1 MIKTLIG
8 VVAAL
13 LLWQTGAAHA
23 MQHDFSN
30 TWCAHNWDR
39 PGNDVRGRDEYYA
52 WLEKCH
58 RRHHTRPQWG
68 LPEHDFTTLPDGT
81 FLPLPHPRPPE
92 ETPQSTSVSL
102 LRCSGKAIVYDGR
115 TFMEVGRAPLP
126 KRHFEFGPRGG
137 VYYQGVKCLA
147 RWYEIPTN

>member
-1 MIKTLIG
+1 MKAAIIVG
-8 VVAAL
+8 CVALFLA
-13 LLWQTGAAHA
+13 TGAAHA

-39 PGNDVRGRDEYYA
+39 PQYHVYGRDAYYA

-68 LPEHDFTTLPDGT
+68 LPGLDFDTLPDGT
-81 FLPLPHPRPPE
+81 FLPLPHPRPKEFPR
-92 ETPQSTSVSL
+92 STSVSL
-102 LRCSGKAIVYDGR
+102 LRCSGKAIVYDGQ

-137 VYYQGVKCLA
+137 VYYQGVKCSLA
-147 RWYEIPTN
+147 RWYEIPTD

>member
-1 MIKTLIG
+1 MKAAIIASI
-8 VVAAL
+8 AAL
-13 LLWQTGAAHA
+13 FLWQPGAAHA

-30 TWCAHNWDR
+30 TWCAKHIPESAMIDR
-39 PGNDVRGRDEYYA
+39 EHYYA

-58 RRHHTRPQWG
+58 RRHHTRPLYREPVYWG
-68 LPEHDFTTLPDGT
+68 TLPDGT
-81 FLPLPHPRPPE
+81 FLPLPHPRPK

-126 KRHFEFGPRGG
+126 KRHFEFGPQGG
-137 VYYQGVKCLA
+137 VYYQGVKCLIA
-147 RWYEIPTN
+147 RWYEIPTD